1 MLAELTRLRARRG
14 YQKSRPRFRSRSRTR
29 SRTRPVSHTGLPLRD
44 PMPDENRRKILWAD
58 DEIDLLRPHIKFLE
72 QKGYDVTAVPTGED
86 ALSALS
92 DGRFDVVLLDEMMP
106 GLGGL
111 ATLDA
116 IKGRD
121 HQLPVILITKS
132 EEETLMEEAIG
143 KRITDYLIK
152 PVNPS
157 QVYLACKRVFDSD
170 KLQDSQR
177 ARDYVGEMR
186 KWQTLDTRRLDWP
199 GWVEL
204 AIEVA
209 RWDVRF
215 DQLREEGLRQAHLD
229 FRRALNIDFGRY
241 VEENYPHW
249 VKRPEQR
256 PLLSTDVVQHAVVP
270 HLQAGRRVIF
280 IVIDCMRLDQWFT
293 LEPLIEEF
301 FDVQREYY
309 CSILPTA
316 TPYSRNAIFSGL
328 LPAELRQRHPDLWQ
342 ENSNDERTKNRYER
356 QLMDFQLERL
366 KATPQKQVKYTKIY
380 DADEAHAT
388 RRQIGSFKDLAL
400 VSMVFNFIDI
410 LAHGRSES
418 DILQEL
424 APDEAAFRAVTKA
437 WFTHSPL
444 FDILRALSTHDS
456 TVVITTD
463 HGAVLARRAA
473 LVYGNRDTSSSL
485 RYKFGL
491 NLNTDAKQ
499 AVILRK
505 PMEFM
510 LPDDGINKNYVL
522 AREDF
527 YFVYPTRFHEFERQY
542 KGSLQHG
549 GISVEEMILPLVTL
563 TPRGR

>member
-1 MLAELTRLRARRG
+1 
-14 YQKSRPRFRSRSRTR
+14 
-29 SRTRPVSHTGLPLRD
+29 
-44 PMPDENRRKILWAD
+44 MPDDHRRKILWAD

-72 QKGYDVTAVPTGED
+72 QKGYAVTAVPNGED
-86 ALSALS
+86 ALSALAQ
-92 DGRFDVVLLDEMMP
+92 GRFDVVLLDEMMP

-116 IKGRD
+116 IKARD
-121 HQLPVILITKS
+121 LQLPIILITKS

-157 QVYLACKRVFDSD
+157 QVYLACKRVLDSD
-170 KLQDSQR
+170 KLQDNQQ
-177 ARDYVGEMR
+177 ARDYVAEMQR
-186 KWQTLDTRRLDWP
+186 WQSLDTRRLDWQ
-199 GWVEL
+199 GWVDL
-204 AIEVA
+204 AVEVA

-215 DQLREEGLRQAHLD
+215 DNLREEGLRQAHLD
-229 FRRALNIDFGRY
+229 FRRALNIDFGRFIEDGY
-241 VEENYPHW
+241 RNW
-249 VKRPEQR
+249 VHAADQR
-256 PLLSTDVVQHAVVP
+256 PLLSTDVVKEKVVP
-270 HLQAGRRVIF
+270 HLKQGRRVVF

-293 LEPLIEEF
+293 LEPLLEEY
-301 FDVQREYY
+301 FDLKRDYY

-316 TPYSRNAIFSGL
+316 TPYARNAMFSGL
-328 LPAELRQRHPDLWQ
+328 LPAQLRQRHPDLWQ

-366 KATPQKQVKYTKIY
+366 RATPEKPVKYMKIY

-388 RRQIGSFKDLAL
+388 RRLVSSFKDLGL

-410 LAHGRSES
+410 LAHGRSENE
-418 DILQEL
+418 ILQEL
-424 APDEAAFRAVTKA
+424 APDEAAFRSVMKA

-444 FDILRALSTHDS
+444 FDILRALSTQDC
-456 TVVITTD
+456 TVVISTD

-510 LPDDGINKNYVL
+510 LPDDGVNKNYVL
-522 AREDF
+522 AREDY

-542 KGSLQHG
+542 RGSLQHG
-549 GISVEEMILPLVTL
+549 GISVEEMILPILTL
-563 TPRGR
+563 TPRGQ